1 MTASGSNTIF
11 DSAALLERG
20 LAFHQAGQLQEA
32 FNVYQEILSVEPAH
46 ADALHLTGEVL
57 YRAGQY
63 QNALQYLNHA
73 IAKTPHHFYINTR
86 SLVFLEM
93 RLLQEAE
100 NDLLRAIKL
109 VPNYLEAHINISNVY
124 RNKANFKKA
133 KQFAEKALQLSP
145 TSAAATEPGP
155 PQT

>member
-1 MTASGSNTIF
+1 MCTY
-11 DSAALLERG
+11 R
-20 LAFHQAGQLQEA
+20 
-32 FNVYQEILSVEPAH
+32 EILSIEPAH

-124 RNKANFKKA
+124 RNKKPTLKKP
-133 KQFAEKALQLSP
+133 KNMAEMAVKLDRQH
-145 TSAAATEPGP
+145 SAAAWNALGRSADGIS
-155 PQT
+155 QT